1 MPDLRQRRRDASDG
15 DLYRENLTKELKT
28 TGRYTLC
35 PDVAGHPTRG
45 SRVRV
50 IERRVE
56 DAGSYVAKLRR
67 TLHACHQLWSAIF
80 ARREQAG
87 IQHYFVEHDEPADPL
102 ASVRASDE

>member
-1 MPDLRQRRRDASDG
+1 
-15 DLYRENLTKELKT
+15 
-28 TGRYTLC
+28 
-35 PDVAGHPTRG
+35 
-45 SRVRV
+45 
-50 IERRVE
+50 VE

-102 ASVRASDE
+102 ASVRASYE